1 MTFVEWIP
9 VHQSKYRMP
18 FKVDTLIEEQKM
30 STVVLIMITYFQVQ
44 IALTKEIKLN
54 VFCLK
59 IELECN

>member
-18 FKVDTLIEEQKM
+18 FKLDTLIEG
-30 STVVLIMITYFQVQ
+30 VNIDYVFQVQ
-44 IALTKEIKLN
+44 VALTKEIKLD

-59 IELECN
+59 IELE